1 MKTLIIVT
9 AIVLLVFILI
19 IGSFIIKFFQMVFKQ
34 MKDSNAKRI
43 EMRKDFERMKRE
55 VEDRHNK
62 LR

>member
-1 MKTLIIVT
+1 
-9 AIVLLVFILI
+9 
-19 IGSFIIKFFQMVFKQ
+19 

>member
-1 MKTLIIVT
+1 MKTLIIVI

-19 IGSFIIKFFQMVFKQ
+19 IGGLSIKIFHNVFKR
-34 MKDSNAKRI
+34 MKDTNDKRI
-43 EMRKDFERMKRE
+43 EMHKDFERMKRE